1 MNIKNQE
8 KQPSV
13 QHNGYTEIL
22 RDAVAAIE
30 KTRTAIARHVNA
42 SVTSAYWEIGRLLH
56 ERKVESGYGDG
67 IVKQLSSDLK
77 ERYPQMGVSMRQLWN
92 MKKFYERY
100 AGHDE
105 KLLRSVAL
113 LPWSHNLLL
122 LSKGMD
128 DAATLYYP
136 RNHQQRLE
144 PRFAAQCHQNGYAR
158 GASLSANAQQL
169 QPLTAYGTGQ
179 VCQRGVQQ

>member
-1 MNIKNQE
+1 MNK
-8 KQPSV
+8 KDKDTQPSV
-13 QHNGYTEIL
+13 KHNGYAEIL

-30 KTRTAIARHVNA
+30 KTRTDIARHINV
-42 SVTSAYWEIGRLLH
+42 SVTTAYWEIGRLLH
-56 ERKVESGYGDG
+56 ERKVESEYGDG

-122 LSKGMD
+122 LSKGLD
-128 DAATLYYP
+128 DTETLYYLLVEL
-136 RNHQQRLE
+136 N
-144 PRFAAQCHQNGYAR
+144 
-158 GASLSANAQQL
+158 
-169 QPLTAYGTGQ
+169 
-179 VCQRGVQQ
+179 